1 MQGSTV
7 YRFVAYAS
15 APSYQAPLRTTT
27 TRCVTRSPPPAD
39 HAAAMAASR
48 RRDLEIA
55 PYWKRGGTHTRGAP
69 NLDRQRRR
77 RVCLGRPCLTGV
89 RTPPAGAL
97 VAVMGT
103 GEGRAPQRTRSRRV
117 PCTKRGTPRA
127 WPPVRMPRRRHA
139 SETAA
144 GQRRCPVRG
153 VAGSAAAGGCVRGD
167 RWATDGL
174 ESAPAGTEFRKE
186 TRARGSAT
194 QVTSRVSLRNGR

>member
-39 HAAAMAASR
+39 HAAAMEASR

-89 RTPPAGAL
+89 RTPPAGWRPRCCA
-97 VAVMGT
+97 GR
-103 GEGRAPQRTRSRRV
+103 GGRAGATVTTCALDEARDPTCLAAGTDAAPPPCQRNGGR
-117 PCTKRGTPRA
+117 
-127 WPPVRMPRRRHA
+127 
-139 SETAA
+139 SETVSSQ
-144 GQRRCPVRG
+144 GRRG
-153 VAGSAAAGGCVRGD
+153 LAAAGGCVRGD